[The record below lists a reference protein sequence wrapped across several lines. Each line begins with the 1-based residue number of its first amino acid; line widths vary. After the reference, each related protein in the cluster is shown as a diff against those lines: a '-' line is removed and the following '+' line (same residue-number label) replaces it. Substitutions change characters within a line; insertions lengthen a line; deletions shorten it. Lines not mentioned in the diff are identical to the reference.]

1 MLRRFLTADVFTDR
15 MFGGNPVAVVLDTA
29 GLGAEQMQALAT
41 EFNYSETTFI
51 LPPSDS
57 AHTAHVR
64 IFTPAREVPFA
75 GHPNIGTA
83 FVLARQAAAQ
93 GQPIPKR
100 LVFEEA
106 AGLVAVDLLLEGGM
120 VVGAELT
127 SPQTLSRLSSA
138 PVAGVAA
145 CLGLDAADIRTHG
158 HTPQVISVGLP
169 FLVAELAS
177 REALRRVRTQPAAY
191 DGVLPRD
198 GAAAI
203 YAYTKDADAGTDI
216 QARMFM
222 ARLTT
227 EDPAT
232 GSATAAVTALL
243 AELGGVPEIALRVGQ
258 GVDMG
263 RSSLLLSRAKR
274 EDGGMRAYV
283 GGRCMPMFEGSFDL

>member
-106 AGLVAVDLLLEGGM
+106 AGLVVVDLLLEGGM

-127 SPQTLSRLSSA
+127 SPA
-138 PVAGVAA
+138 DPVA
-145 CLGLDAADIRTHG
+145 
-158 HTPQVISVGLP
+158 
-169 FLVAELAS
+169 LV
-177 REALRRVRTQPAAY
+177 LRAGCGRRC
-191 DGVLPRD
+191 LPRAGRGGHPHAWAHAPGHLGRVAVPGRGTRVAG
-198 GAAAI
+198 GAAPGAN
-203 YAYTKDADAGTDI
+203 
-216 QARMFM
+216 
-222 ARLTT
+222 
-227 EDPAT
+227 
-232 GSATAAVTALL
+232 TA
-243 AELGGVPEIALRVGQ
+243 GGV
-258 GVDMG
+258 
-263 RSSLLLSRAKR
+263 
-274 EDGGMRAYV
+274 
-283 GGRCMPMFEGSFDL
+283 